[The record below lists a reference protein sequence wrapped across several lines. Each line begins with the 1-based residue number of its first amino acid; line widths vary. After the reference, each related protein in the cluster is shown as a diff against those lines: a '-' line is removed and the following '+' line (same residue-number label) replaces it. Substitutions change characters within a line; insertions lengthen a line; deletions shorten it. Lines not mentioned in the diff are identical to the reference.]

1 MDNIDIARRIVELSG
16 GKRNIVSNSVYKTEL
31 IIKLKKLNKVEIT
44 NFMEIGEALG
54 VSAEEGN
61 IIKILFRADRVN
73 LIGEELSKITR
84 TRLNEV
90 TEEER
95 ERSREQKE
103 SQEIQKISS
112 EISQKIEKIEKE
124 KIKEEKR
131 RELEE
136 FKKISPFS
144 RFLRK
149 ILNVFLPLL
158 PVFVAAGFI
167 QGVTNI
173 ADVLPEG
180 KIFIGTWWYQVLKT
194 IGWMAYTY
202 LPVFVC
208 MNATK
213 EFKGNKILGVV
224 IGLLFVSNSAMP
236 LLGMVN
242 RLPVILPF
250 SNKPYF
256 PEIGGLLIA
265 LVAGIIVAF
274 IERGLRRI
282 MPGILKNFFVP
293 LMTLII
299 SAFMVIFITQ
309 PFGGLLVKQIYESLN
324 VLFEQKEILG
334 GLVLSILYFPLSLVG
349 LQGALISINSILN
362 DPEGPTRGLNYI
374 LPILMMASG
383 GQIGAAFAIFIK
395 TKNRKMK
402 KVIRGVLPVSILGV
416 TEPLI
421 YTVTLPL
428 IRPFITACIGAGAGG
443 ALAAFFN
450 LSTEKTSI
458 LGFFGFLTVAKGTH
472 FFFIAAMMGAYLGGF
487 ILTYFFGINEKRINE
502 VYGK

>member
-61 IIKILFRADRVN
+61 VIKILFRADRVN

-136 FKKISPFS
+136 LKKISPFS
-144 RFLRK
+144 RCLRK
-149 ILNVFLPLL
+149 ILNIFLPLL
-158 PVFVAAGFI
+158 PVLVAAGFI

-194 IGWMAYTY
+194 IGWMAYAY

-213 EFKGNKILGVV
+213 EFKGNKILGGV
-224 IGLLFVSNSAMP
+224 IGLLFVGNSAMP
-236 LLGMVN
+236 LL
-242 RLPVILPF
+242 
-250 SNKPYF
+250 
-256 PEIGGLLIA
+256 
-265 LVAGIIVAF
+265 GIIVAF

-282 MPGILKNFFVP
+282 MPGILKDFFVP

-299 SAFMVIFITQ
+299 SAFAVIFITQ

-443 ALAAFFN
+443 ALVAFFN

-487 ILTYFFGINEKRINE
+487 ILTYFFGINEKRIDE

>member
-16 GKRNIVSNSVYKTEL
+16 GKKNIVSNSVYKTEL

-73 LIGEELSKITR
+73 LIGEELSKITK

-131 RELEE
+131 KELEE
-136 FKKISPFS
+136 LKKISPFS

-158 PVFVAAGFI
+158 PVLVATGFI

-180 KIFIGTWWYQVLKT
+180 KFFIGTWWYQVLKT
-194 IGWMAYTY
+194 IGWMAYAY

-208 MNATK
+208 MNTTK
-213 EFKGNKILGVV
+213 EFKGNKILGGV
-224 IGLLFVSNSAMP
+224 IGLLFVGNSAMP

-282 MPGILKNFFVP
+282 MPGILKDFFVP

-299 SAFMVIFITQ
+299 SAFAVIFITQ
-309 PFGGLLVKQIYESLN
+309 PFGGLLIKQIYESLN

-334 GLVLSILYFPLSLVG
+334 GLVLSILYFPL
-349 LQGALISINSILN
+349 
-362 DPEGPTRGLNYI
+362 
-374 LPILMMASG
+374 
-383 GQIGAAFAIFIK
+383 
-395 TKNRKMK
+395 
-402 KVIRGVLPVSILGV
+402 
-416 TEPLI
+416 
-421 YTVTLPL
+421 
-428 IRPFITACIGAGAGG
+428 
-443 ALAAFFN
+443 
-450 LSTEKTSI
+450 
-458 LGFFGFLTVAKGTH
+458 
-472 FFFIAAMMGAYLGGF
+472 
-487 ILTYFFGINEKRINE
+487 
-502 VYGK
+502 